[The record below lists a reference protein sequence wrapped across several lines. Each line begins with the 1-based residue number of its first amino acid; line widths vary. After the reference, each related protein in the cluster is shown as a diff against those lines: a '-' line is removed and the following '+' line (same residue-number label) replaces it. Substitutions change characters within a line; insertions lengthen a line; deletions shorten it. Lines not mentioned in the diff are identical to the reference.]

1 MIVNM
6 VSGPRNISTAMMY
19 SFGQRDRCIPIDEP
33 FYGYYLSTSGVT
45 HPSSSHIVSSMPLRT
60 ELIIQNIKGLDSE
73 DSLVFVK
80 NMGHHLRNMDWEFM
94 MPFTNF
100 FLIREPKKVIHSF
113 AKVIPNPSIDDI
125 GIKDQYLLFEYF
137 KSQHIKPIIIDSDT
151 ILNNPNQ
158 ALQTLCHNLGIEYEK
173 SMMSWEQGPK
183 PYDGIWA
190 PYWYQN
196 VWSSTGFQSSIDN
209 DNISLPVSL
218 QPLYE
223 EAQSYYNELSKN
235 LILK

>member
-125 GIKDQYLLFEYF
+125 ETHRPVFRKKLHDDRHPALLCKLDRIAY
-137 KSQHIKPIIIDSDT
+137 QV
-151 ILNNPNQ
+151 Q
-158 ALQTLCHNLGIEYEK
+158 QNL
-173 SMMSWEQGPK
+173 PK
-183 PYDGIWA
+183 
-190 PYWYQN
+190 
-196 VWSSTGFQSSIDN
+196 
-209 DNISLPVSL
+209 
-218 QPLYE
+218 
-223 EAQSYYNELSKN
+223 
-235 LILK
+235 